1 MAGRQTVGIWLWTSP
16 NPTFLLH
23 GRSSRFFDWRVA
35 ERPWCVDSRL
45 RGNDELRARNVHPLR
60 RHHSQR
66 FCAGLGLLAPYI
78 PPILRS

>member
-35 ERPWCVDSRL
+35 ERPWAGDKPSRYNPL
-45 RGNDELRARNVHPLR
+45 SPPHPSGFRL
-60 RHHSQR
+60 S
-66 FCAGLGLLAPYI
+66 PE
-78 PPILRS
+78 